1 MPNRS
6 QENLKVPFTSLYAP
20 YDRKPQHPLLRM
32 IMPLTFLPFMLLI
45 VPILEISLFIV
56 IGGRIGAVWTI
67 GLVLFT
73 AILGSILLRHEG
85 LKTFAT
91 IQSKMNAGEIPGE
104 ELVKGVMILI
114 AGVLL
119 LTPGFLTDSIGFAL
133 FVPGVRKIIWGA
145 LASRFKFHQSGYQA
159 GAGYQAGEGG
169 PAGFNGNRQDHTEP
183 GVVELDPD
191 DFHVKPDS
199 ESP

>member
-1 MPNRS
+1 
-6 QENLKVPFTSLYAP
+6 
-20 YDRKPQHPLLRM
+20 M

-56 IGGRIGAVWTI
+56 IGGSIGAVWTI

-119 LTPGFLTDSIGFAL
+119 LTPGFLTDSIGFLL
-133 FVPGVRKIIWGA
+133 FVPGVRKMIWSA
-145 LASRFKFHQSGYQA
+145 LASRFTLHQSGHQSGFQTEA
-159 GAGYQAGEGG
+159 GRA
-169 PAGFNGNRQDHTEP
+169 PDFSGNKQNNLEP
-183 GVVELDPD
+183 DVVELDPD

-199 ESP
+199 ISPWSSENNNNSKDRK